1 LMHLLFFFLLLLS
14 FLTKQQITSFD
25 LSHFLRYE
33 RKKKRGKKWRTD
45 KQVAVIIDLTRSEKQ
60 PSVCLFQWTRLVYVV
75 CVWLERRGRKR
86 KIITGFDRR
95 EKKMSL
101 VRAKAWL
108 NSSPILFFL
117 FFFLDYRWMNFF
129 FFFFYFLR

>member
-60 PSVCLFQWTRLVYVV
+60 PSVCLFQWTRLVYVCV
-75 CVWLERRGRKR
+75 C
-86 KIITGFDRR
+86 DSR
-95 EKKMSL
+95 EEEGKEK
-101 VRAKAWL
+101 
-108 NSSPILFFL
+108 
-117 FFFLDYRWMNFF
+117 
-129 FFFFYFLR
+129 